1 MCLDKGGHFNLQSIT
16 ADEYKAL
23 LENIR
28 YYLSSP
34 MAQKFSFEYMVH
46 NTLRVILPEYDPVIA
61 FGKDTAELMDV
72 LDNS

>member
-1 MCLDKGGHFNLQSIT
+1 
-16 ADEYKAL
+16 
-23 LENIR
+23 
-28 YYLSSP
+28 